1 MSKTTLIELLL
12 LYLQRF
18 PRYTSFTELTR
29 IVLNFC
35 TGEEPKFPLSLQGL
49 SRKPLEI
56 EKKQKQFCNLQL
68 NSNLKSLLTSLL
80 IKLSKFIKMP
90 IEVPII
96 GFRKCQDFS

>member
-1 MSKTTLIELLL
+1 MSNTTLIELLL

-56 EKKQKQFCNLQL
+56 EKKKQKQFCNLQL

-90 IEVPII
+90 IFVLLL
-96 GFRKCQDFS
+96 